1 MNTKLKEFFKKVLT
15 FVKNNWIAVVIIF
28 GLLFMSGTCS
38 KIANNKIAKK
48 DAEISEL
55 NKKNKELQAEI
66 DKNKEAYLLLDIE
79 LKSILE
85 RLKTLEKEKVE
96 IEKEKAKI
104 AKKYADLR
112 EKFGNLSQAQQ
123 DQLLVELLKK
133 YEITA
138 EVRDNSLVIT
148 MTDRGKLYTFIIS
161 IDEVKE
167 QLKNSDEG
175 WVNCKATVVE
185 KDKVIANKDG
195 VILLKNEDIARLNQ
209 IIINKDKIIKDYKD
223 KIFWTKVGVF
233 GKRAIPALIIGL
245 VVGFVVGK

>member
-1 MNTKLKEFFKKVLT
+1 MNEKLKKLWKG
-15 FVKNNWIAVVIIF
+15 FVSFMGKNWIAVVIIF

-38 KIANNKIAKK
+38 KIASNKIAKK

-66 DKNKEAYLLLDIE
+66 DKNKEAYLLLDVE
-79 LKSILE
+79 LKEILKQLE
-85 RLKTLEKEKVE
+85 VLKKEKED

-104 AKKYADLR
+104 AKKYAELR
-112 EKFGNLSQAQQ
+112 EKFGNLSQAEQ
-123 DQLLVELLKK
+123 DQLLVDLLKK

-138 EVRDNSLVIT
+138 EVRENSLVIT
-148 MTDRGKLYTFIIS
+148 MNDRGKLYTFIIS

-167 QLKNSDEG
+167 QLKNSNEG
-175 WVNCKATVVE
+175 WINCKATVVE
-185 KDKVIANKDG
+185 KDKVIVNKDG
-195 VILLKNEDIARLNQ
+195 VILLKNEDIERLNK
-209 IIINKDKIIKDYKD
+209 IIINKDKIIKDYKN
-223 KIFWTKVGVF
+223 KIFWTKIGVF